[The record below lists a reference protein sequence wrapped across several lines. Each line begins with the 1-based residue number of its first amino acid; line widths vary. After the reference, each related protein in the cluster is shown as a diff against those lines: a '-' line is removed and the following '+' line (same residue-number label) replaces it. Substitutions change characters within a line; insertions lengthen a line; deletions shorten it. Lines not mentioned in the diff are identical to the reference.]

1 MAKLFD
7 LSGLPDSEFL
17 LWLKD
22 PINIFTGNIANLS
35 GSIYENSFSKFVKNP
50 ELFLEHIAFAG
61 IGLLNGKRLG
71 YITPE
76 QKFFAEMLAK
86 TISTCSDISN
96 MHIKLMGKP
105 TDDFFNTYNR
115 VWKAEVIREALSKYT
130 SLDNGKQCIKED
142 NVKILKDI
150 ASGCFGT
157 VHLASV
163 DDMKF
168 AMKKTIEKV
177 NAAAIKHA
185 YDPKYEAWDEINF
198 LKPYLNSLVEK
209 GICQNVPYI
218 YSNLICNTCDFR
230 LKLADK
236 CIMKQKTPCNT
247 IIMELANGTLSS
259 WYEQPNL
266 SDERQY
272 ACFFQCMAG
281 IHAIQKYFQMSN
293 RDVKSINILY
303 TNCKPGGYWEYVIK
317 GKSYYIPN
325 FGEVF
330 TINDYGVGMSFDS
343 YISICKRVFN
353 TTKNIRTNN
362 FDIGYRPFIVVDNKL
377 TPINYLGKVLFSTK
391 FINKKPS
398 PLLIKSGDAILTKDA
413 NQEPT
418 CVLSDEQLKEMKK
431 KGLTTDITNP
441 LFFSDAMTVPFLDIY
456 IDTQDAIRMFHGDV
470 DRTVQDGNHEKMNVT
485 PALKDALKKY
495 IYKEKNLESKR
506 YDVVVMTPQN
516 TIAEYFIDDFFNGMF
531 SKPPAGELLQRF
543 II

>member
-266 SDERQY
+266 SDQRQY

-293 RDVKSINILY
+293 RDIKSINILY

-353 TTKNIRTNN
+353 TTKNVRTNN

-418 CVLSDEQLKEMKK
+418 CVLSDEQL
-431 KGLTTDITNP
+431 
-441 LFFSDAMTVPFLDIY
+441 
-456 IDTQDAIRMFHGDV
+456 HGDV
-470 DRTVQDGNHEKMNVT
+470 DRTVQDGDHEKMNVT

-495 IYKEKNLESKR
+495 IYKEKNLDSKR
-506 YDVVVMTPQN
+506 YDGVVMTPQN